1 MFTTKKLQYNQRE
14 IYSRKLIPSS
24 RSDIIQLVQVS
35 TFNSIS
41 LINATILHANFI
53 FYWEK
58 WKVANVKENKRFYN
72 SQNILL
78 VFLAFQLLYLI
89 STSID
94 SPILL
99 FSLPLHSKI
108 LTLILFFLL
117 HFLCVDSSSQR
128 VTTFIF

>member
-1 MFTTKKLQYNQRE
+1 MSKK
-14 IYSRKLIPSS
+14 IKGFYS
-24 RSDIIQLVQVS
+24 
-35 TFNSIS
+35 
-41 LINATILHANFI
+41 
-53 FYWEK
+53 
-58 WKVANVKENKRFYN
+58 

-99 FSLPLHSKI
+99 FSLPLHGKI
-108 LTLILFFLL
+108 LTLMHFLL